1 MDSKDSIH
9 PLSAPEIALRMR
21 EIELKTGDLSPFQK
35 VLLGTDGSVTH
46 LLSLAT
52 EEQVGV
58 TTRLQEV
65 VPADSE
71 IARLL
76 AMGEGDPVNHRI
88 VDLGEGS
95 DGRPLIYAISYTP
108 IERLTPEIK
117 SDMMKADIPIG
128 VILKRHRIESRRE
141 ILTIDSYPADEHL
154 AEVFGIMPGE
164 PLFARLY
171 RIIHREEPLMA
182 IKEIFASGTFADTRR
197 VIVDAPSRIHLG
209 LIDLNGSCGRIDGGI
224 GITLDRP
231 HLLIEARAAGHVTVH
246 GGDEENR
253 KRAADAA
260 RAVISHFGIS
270 GGASIVLHTLLP
282 RHSGLGSGTQLA
294 LAAGRA
300 VAELY
305 SRSVSAVDLARITG
319 RGGTSGIGTAAFD
332 AGGFIIDGG
341 HSFGEGEEKS
351 MFSPSSASRGV
362 APAPVTFRHTFPDD
376 WQILLVTPEVPPGAS
391 EEAEVDIFSE
401 YCPVPLEEVQEI
413 CHLVMMQMLPALV
426 EGDMKEFGCVVN
438 RLQEIGFKRH
448 EVELQPDN
456 VRNLPALLCE
466 AGAYGA
472 GLSSFGPTVYAI
484 IRKGDTRVTEAA
496 HRALEGIGGVVEEV
510 SARNSGAVVRRG

>member
-1 MDSKDSIH
+1 M
-9 PLSAPEIALRMR
+9 
-21 EIELKTGDLSPFQK
+21 
-35 VLLGTDGSVTH
+35 
-46 LLSLAT
+46 
-52 EEQVGV
+52 
-58 TTRLQEV
+58 
-65 VPADSE
+65 
-71 IARLL
+71 
-76 AMGEGDPVNHRI
+76 
-88 VDLGEGS
+88 
-95 DGRPLIYAISYTP
+95 
-108 IERLTPEIK
+108 
-117 SDMMKADIPIG
+117 
-128 VILKRHRIESRRE
+128 
-141 ILTIDSYPADEHL
+141 
-154 AEVFGIMPGE
+154 
-164 PLFARLY
+164 
-171 RIIHREEPLMA
+171 
-182 IKEIFASGTFADTRR
+182 
-197 VIVDAPSRIHLG
+197 
-209 LIDLNGSCGRIDGGI
+209 
-224 GITLDRP
+224 
-231 HLLIEARAAGHVTVH
+231 H